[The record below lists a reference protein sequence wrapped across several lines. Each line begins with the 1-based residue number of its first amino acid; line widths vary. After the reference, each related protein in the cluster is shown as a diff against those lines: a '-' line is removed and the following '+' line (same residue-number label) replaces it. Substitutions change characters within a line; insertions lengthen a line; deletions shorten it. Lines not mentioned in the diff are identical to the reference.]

1 MDDPADRPIPVTSL
15 IFGYG
20 AVVPLPVAAVVAW
33 VMASPWPT
41 VVTWLAIWWGAS
53 ILIFLAGV
61 RRGLGFR
68 GDAET
73 PASVLVPMLWLFGL
87 GAGALASPTPLT
99 SLVLLAI
106 GYASIA
112 ILDPIAA
119 RRGEAPPHFARM
131 RPTQM
136 GVALLGLVGLIL
148 HRSAMAVPI

>member
-1 MDDPADRPIPVTSL
+1 MIDTPPRIPLTSL

-20 AVVPLPVAAVVAW
+20 PVIPLPIAAVMAW
-33 VMASPWPT
+33 TLPPPVPT
-41 VVTWLAIWWGAS
+41 VVMWLAIWWAAS

-73 PASVLVPMLWLFGL
+73 AAGPLIAMIWLFL
-87 GAGALASPTPLT
+87 MGAGALVCPTPLM

-106 GYASIA
+106 GYASVA

-119 RRGEAPPHFARM
+119 RTGGAPPHFARL
-131 RPTQM
+131 RPPQM
-136 GVALLGLVGLIL
+136 GVAMIGLIGLIL
-148 HRSAMAVPI
+148 YHATLTVPL